1 MKLEKLSALELGKLV
16 NNKIISPVEVIE
28 YFYKRIQ
35 ERDRSL
41 NAFSYVE
48 YYDAL
53 YEAKMLEA
61 EIMSGNTTKP
71 LAGVPVCLKDFL
83 PSKKGWTHSYGG
95 IEQLVEEDKVDS
107 EFYIAAKK
115 AGAIAIGKTNSP
127 PFGFSGTC
135 SNAMAGP
142 TRNPFDLTRN
152 SGGSSGG
159 TAAAV
164 ADGLVLLG
172 EGGDAGGSIRIPSAW
187 CGCYGLKPGLG
198 TVPNINRPDGWS
210 ATHPYCVNG
219 AITKTVEDSAIML
232 YYLRRYDPKDPNST
246 PVYSKFDYLSELHEG
261 IDGMKIGLTYGFDIF
276 PHDSYV
282 ELNLDNAARVLV
294 SAGAE
299 VEPVTFNFKYS
310 ALEYA
315 DMWCKMLAIDTAIDM
330 ENWKDTKNVDLIYN
344 EHQYYEYEESIPR
357 ELVNYV
363 ESAYKLSIFDMRKF
377 NEMRTEILD
386 EFNRLFYEENYDL
399 ILSPVTVCP
408 PVENKGK
415 FVKGPENWLG
425 TDMNTVIGFAET
437 FLVNFTGHPA
447 ASVPTGLVN
456 GLPFGAQLIGKQHH
470 EYDILKASYVMEK
483 LNPWSYDIPENRNLE
498 EELIHY
504 ETESK

>member
-16 NNKIISPVEVIE
+16 NNRLLSPVEVIE

-35 ERDRSL
+35 ERDRTL

-48 YYDAL
+48 YEDAIH
-53 YEAKMLEA
+53 EAKLLEA
-61 EIMSGNTTKP
+61 EILNGYTGKP
-71 LAGVPVCLKDFL
+71 FAGVPVCLKDFL
-83 PSKKGWTHSYGG
+83 PSKIGWTHSYGG
-95 IEQLVEEDKVDS
+95 VVDLIEEDKTDS
-107 EFYIAAKK
+107 EFYKAARK

-135 SNAMAGP
+135 SNSISGP
-142 TRNPFDLTRN
+142 TRNPFDLSKN

-187 CGCYGLKPGLG
+187 CGCYGLKAGFG
-198 TVPNINRPDGWS
+198 TIPNINRPDGWS

-232 YYLRRYDPKDPNST
+232 NYMCRYDPKDP
-246 PVYSKFDYLSELHEG
+246 YSSIANLRHDYLSNLVDG
-261 IDGMKIGLTYGFDIF
+261 IEGMKIALTYGFDIF
-276 PHDSYV
+276 PHNMYIKKNIDH
-282 ELNLDNAARVLV
+282 AANVLE
-294 SAGAE
+294 SAGAHVSK
-299 VEPVTFNFKYS
+299 VEFHLKHS

-315 DMWCKMLAIDTAIDM
+315 DMWCRMLAVDTAIDM
-330 ENWKDTKNVDLIYN
+330 YNWKNTKNLDLIAIENQFYQ
-344 EHQYYEYEESIPR
+344 HQENIPK
-357 ELVNYV
+357 ELVHYV
-363 ESAYKLSIFDMRKF
+363 ESAYRLNIFDMRRF

-386 EFNRLFYEENYDL
+386 EFNRIFYQESYDL

-408 PVENKGK
+408 PVENEGE
-415 FVKGPENWLG
+415 FVKGPKEWLG
-425 TDMNTVIGFAET
+425 VELERVIGFAET

-447 ASVPTGLVN
+447 ASVPVSIDN
-456 GLPFGAQLIGKQHH
+456 GLPFGAQLIAKQHK
-470 EYDILKASYVMEK
+470 ESDILRASYVMET
-483 LNPWSYDIPENRNLE
+483 LNPWSYDIPENRNL
-498 EELIHY
+498 
-504 ETESK
+504 